1 MSQVQRKQCA
11 DCGTPSLESD
21 PSCWACGGRDFVP
34 IGTKLAG
41 ERTLAIS
48 GSFDRTIAARMPRT
62 LPPQLPLIC
71 AALSGALLIGLAGY
85 WVGRVSSQP
94 PPPESAAAGPTIRQ
108 PIALPPPPVY
118 TNNYSQPPPPV
129 YPGPRS
135 HPSEPVQVSIR
146 DVPSKPKPAQK
157 PAATPPPGPVLPTA
171 LASAATAAPSS
182 TASPFAAAPAL
193 TPRPTPP
200 TTRRPNEEPAPRLEV
215 QSRPTPTPDVVRPKP
230 APGGPPTPVPTSTL
244 SVVNLRNDAS
254 IPVEVEVTLEGNR
267 IRQALIAPE
276 SLIPIRL
283 SPGSYQLR
291 VLGKG
296 SSSASS
302 SLTLTANRTYALLIN
317 RRDEEGKSVLG
328 FIEPLEPD

>member
-1 MSQVQRKQCA
+1 MTQVLRKQCA

-21 PSCWACGGRDFVP
+21 SSCWACGARDFVP
-34 IGTKLAG
+34 VGTKSAG
-41 ERTLAIS
+41 ERTIAMG
-48 GSFDRTIAARMPRT
+48 GSLDRTISARMPRT
-62 LPPQLPLIC
+62 LPPHLPIAC
-71 AALSGALLIGLAGY
+71 AMVAGALLIGLAGY
-85 WVGRVSSQP
+85 WVGRVSNP
-94 PPPESAAAGPTIRQ
+94 PPVRNDTVAVSPAQE

-118 TNNYSQPPPPV
+118 SHLYSQLPPPT
-129 YPGPRS
+129 YPGPRR
-135 HPSEPVQVSIR
+135 EPIDPAQVTIR
-146 DVPSKPKPAQK
+146 SAPSKPKAPAK
-157 PAATPPPGPVLPTA
+157 SPTTEPTPPPGPVLPTA
-171 LASAATAAPSS
+171 IGDALAAGPPATPKAVPPTIRRPADLGTPRLQVESRPSPPPS
-182 TASPFAAAPAL
+182 RVVTPAAA
-193 TPRPTPP
+193 
-200 TTRRPNEEPAPRLEV
+200 
-215 QSRPTPTPDVVRPKP
+215 S
-230 APGGPPTPVPTSTL
+230 GGPPTPVATSTM

-302 SLTLTANRTYALLIN
+302 SLTLAANRTYALLIN